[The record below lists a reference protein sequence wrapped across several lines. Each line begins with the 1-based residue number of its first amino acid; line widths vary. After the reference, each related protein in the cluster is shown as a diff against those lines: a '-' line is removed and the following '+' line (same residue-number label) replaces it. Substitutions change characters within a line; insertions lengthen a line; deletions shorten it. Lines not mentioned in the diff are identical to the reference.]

1 MATKITLE
9 VPDELHSK
17 IVAWA
22 ANQYRSMHSALL
34 VLLQETM
41 SKGEPS
47 AAERQA
53 GKDQA
58 RKR

>member
-9 VPDELHSK
+9 VPDELHGK
-17 IVAWA
+17 IVVWA

-41 SKGEPS
+41 SKTKEVENDS
-47 AAERQA
+47 EAKERSV
-53 GKDQA
+53 D
-58 RKR
+58 